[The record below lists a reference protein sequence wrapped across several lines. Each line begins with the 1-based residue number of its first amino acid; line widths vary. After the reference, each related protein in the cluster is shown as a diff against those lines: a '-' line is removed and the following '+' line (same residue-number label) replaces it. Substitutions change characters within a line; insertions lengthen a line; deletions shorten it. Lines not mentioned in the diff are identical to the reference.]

1 MTPLDVE
8 RYLETI
14 GKDLQLQ
21 LCKTIPDDDI
31 YQQASLDLLRDCG
44 QYHCPTD
51 KDFTKLFCRYF
62 LTIRSRQRYNA
73 HCEGVIHKHYSLEEY
88 RDSMGSYQLN
98 HYANDPR
105 EDIRTEVMDYI
116 GLLPMAYRPVF
127 VLVFIEGMTYE
138 EAGAQAGISTM
149 GVHKLVQDGVQWIRD
164 ELEAIG

>member
-1 MTPLDVE
+1 
-8 RYLETI
+8 
-14 GKDLQLQ
+14 
-21 LCKTIPDDDI
+21 
-31 YQQASLDLLRDCG
+31 
-44 QYHCPTD
+44 
-51 KDFTKLFCRYF
+51 
-62 LTIRSRQRYNA
+62 
-73 HCEGVIHKHYSLEEY
+73 
-88 RDSMGSYQLN
+88 MGSYQLN

-138 EAGAQAGISTM
+138 EAGTQAGISTM